1 MIRCGCGHDIP
12 LDAEHYAHTQV
23 FEGFSVLIAYD
34 CSNCFSTRAITFYE
48 AFLDTDSEEPIAAE

>member
-23 FEGFSVLIAYD
+23 IDGFAVLIMFD
-34 CSNCFSTRAITFYE
+34 CKNCGSTRGVAFYE
-48 AFLDTDSEEPIAAE
+48 SFLDTDSERAIAAE